1 LPSSDA
7 RIARYFMVSS
17 RNPALPDSSSPLVAS
32 APAVLSQ
39 RDIYRVLSGVLLGM
53 FISAL
58 DQSIVATALPA
69 IGRVLGGFEN
79 LSWVAAAYLLTS
91 TASTPIYGKL
101 GDLYGRRLMILIAIT
116 VFAVGSL
123 LCGLAQGM
131 WQLIAARALQ
141 GVGAGGLLSSSQ
153 SVIADIIAPRER
165 GRYQAYFSGI
175 YALATVGGPVVGG
188 LFVDHLSWRWVFWIN
203 PPLGIIAFLL
213 CRRALRLLPVPQRR
227 RRIDYGGAALLI
239 AAVSCWLFMLTSG
252 GREFAWTSPAA
263 LTLVAG
269 ALLLTALLVVQERR
283 APEPLLPPRLF
294 ANHVVRQAWLASFVI
309 TMAQLATGVLMP
321 SFLQLVLGVSAGRS
335 GVMILPM
342 MIGTVAGSFGSG
354 RLMRR
359 TGRYR
364 PVALAAIC
372 VATVAQL
379 LLAFETQS
387 ASLPVIL
394 VTMAFIGLGFGPTF
408 PAMMVAGQN
417 GAELRDIG
425 IVTSMIAFFR
435 TLGGSFGIAILWS
448 ILIGTLARRL
458 AAARASALGDA
469 ILAHTGG
476 GIAAVPAAAR
486 EALVPALAHSYHL
499 VFLANAGLCAVAA
512 VLLARMREKPL
523 REEPAYAVRQRA
535 AS

>member
-1 LPSSDA
+1 
-7 RIARYFMVSS
+7 MVQCADRALFYGQQPES
-17 RNPALPDSSSPLVAS
+17 PALPDSSPTLVAS

-53 FISAL
+53 FLSAL

-69 IGRVLGGFEN
+69 IGRVLGGLEN
-79 LSWVAAAYLLTS
+79 LSWIVAAYLLTS

-123 LCGLAQGM
+123 LCGLAQNM
-131 WQLIAARALQ
+131 WQIIAARALQ

-153 SVIADIIAPRER
+153 SVIADIIAPRQR

-203 PPLGIIAFLL
+203 PPLGVVAFLL
-213 CRRALRLLPVPQRR
+213 CRRALRLLPVPQLQ
-227 RRIDYGGAALLI
+227 RRIDYVGAALLI
-239 AAVSCWLFMLTSG
+239 VAVSCWLFVLTSG
-252 GREFAWTSPAA
+252 GREFAWTSPMA
-263 LTLVAG
+263 LTLVAS

-283 APEPLLPPRLF
+283 TPEPLLPPRLF

-321 SFLQLVLGVSAGRS
+321 TFLQLVLGVSAGSS

-342 MIGTVAGSFGSG
+342 MIGTVVGSFSSG

-372 VATVAQL
+372 LATAAQL
-379 LLAFETQS
+379 LLAFEAQS
-387 ASLPVIL
+387 VSLPVIL

-448 ILIGTLARRL
+448 LLIGSLSRQL
-458 AAARASALGDA
+458 AAARASDLGTA
-469 ILAHTGG
+469 ILAHAGG
-476 GIAAVPAAAR
+476 GIAALPLEAR
-486 EALVPALAHSYHL
+486 QTLVPALAHSYHL
-499 VFLANAGLCAVAA
+499 VFLTNAGLCAIAV
-512 VLLARMREKPL
+512 VLLATMREKPL
-523 REEPAYAVRQRA
+523 RDEPAYAVRQRA
-535 AS
+535 VR

>member
-1 LPSSDA
+1 
-7 RIARYFMVSS
+7 M
-17 RNPALPDSSSPLVAS
+17 PDSSSTLVAS

-53 FISAL
+53 FLSAL

-69 IGRVLGGFEN
+69 IGRALGGFAD
-79 LSWVAAAYLLTS
+79 LSWVVAAYLLTS

-101 GDLYGRRLMILIAIT
+101 GDLYGRRPMILIAIT
-116 VFAVGSL
+116 VFAAGSL
-123 LCGLAQGM
+123 MCGLAQDM
-131 WQLIAARALQ
+131 WQLVAARALQ
-141 GVGAGGLLSSSQ
+141 GIGAGGLLSSSQ
-153 SVIADIIAPRER
+153 SVIADIIAPRQR

-203 PPLGIIAFLL
+203 PPLGVIAFLL
-213 CRRALRLLPVPQRR
+213 CRRALRLLPVPQLR
-227 RRIDYGGAALLI
+227 RRIDYAGAALLI
-239 AAVSCWLFMLTSG
+239 AAVSCWLFVLTSG

-269 ALLLTALLVVQERR
+269 ALMLTALLAVQERR

-335 GVMILPM
+335 GIMILPM
-342 MIGTVAGSFGSG
+342 MAGTVVGSFSSG

-364 PVALAAIC
+364 PVALSAISLAA
-372 VATVAQL
+372 VAQL

-387 ASLPVIL
+387 VSLPVIL
-394 VTMAFIGLGFGPTF
+394 VTMAFVGLGFGPTF

-448 ILIGTLARRL
+448 LLIGTLSQRL
-458 AAARASALGDA
+458 AAAAVPALGSA
-469 ILAHTGG
+469 ILAHPGG
-476 GIAAVPAAAR
+476 VAGLAPEVR
-486 EALVPALAHSYHL
+486 QTVLPALAHAYHL
-499 VFLANAGLCAVAA
+499 VFLATAGLCAVAA
-512 VLLARMREKPL
+512 VLLATMREKPL
-523 REEPAYAVRQRA
+523 RDEPAYAVRQRA
-535 AS
+535 AP